1 MKKYINAFI
10 MAISMFTIIPVPYKN
25 WDDEGVRHMMKLYPL
40 VGCLVGLIWFSIY
53 KISSLLGLSLILI
66 SAITMVTPFIIT
78 GMLHLDG
85 YMDVCD
91 ALLSRRDQKEKIRI
105 LKDPNTGAFAVI
117 SLGILFII
125 NFASIY
131 TLVEKGINVIALI
144 IIPIISRSLM
154 GLMLLKKESM
164 KESSLGSY
172 FKKGTGNIDII
183 IIYILLI
190 ISSMTLALLIGI
202 NGVIVSISM
211 IISAIVSVNKST
223 KELGGMSG
231 DSAGYGL
238 VISEAVGI
246 LILAILGI

>member
-1 MKKYINAFI
+1 
-10 MAISMFTIIPVPYKN
+10 
-25 WDDEGVRHMMKLYPL
+25 

-172 FKKGTGNIDII
+172 FKKGTGKIDIM
-183 IIYILLI
+183 IIY
-190 ISSMTLALLIGI
+190 
-202 NGVIVSISM
+202 
-211 IISAIVSVNKST
+211 
-223 KELGGMSG
+223 
-231 DSAGYGL
+231 
-238 VISEAVGI
+238 
-246 LILAILGI
+246 

>member
-1 MKKYINAFI
+1 MKNLINGFI
-10 MAISMFTIIPVPYKN
+10 MDLGMFTILPMSHKS
-25 WDDEGVRHMMKLYPL
+25 WKDEAARHMMKLYPL
-40 VGCLVGLIWFSIY
+40 VGLVVGLINYAVFRVTEYFNLSI
-53 KISSLLGLSLILI
+53 ILI

-85 YMDVCD
+85 FMDVCD
-91 ALLSRRDQKEKIRI
+91 ALLSRREQKEKVRI

-125 NFASIY
+125 DFSAIY
-131 TLVEKGINVIALI
+131 TLVENKVSIIGII

-172 FKKGTGNIDII
+172 FKKGTGKEDII
-183 IIYILLI
+183 IIYVLLLLSSLVFIFFLGLKFIL
-190 ISSMTLALLIGI
+190 
-202 NGVIVSISM
+202 VPISM
-211 IISAIVSVNKST
+211 IILSVIAVNKST

-238 VISEAVGI
+238 VVAEVIGI
-246 LILAILGI
+246 LILSII

>member
-1 MKKYINAFI
+1 MIKLINAFI
-10 MAISMFTIIPVPYKN
+10 MALSMFTILPMPYKK
-25 WDDEGVRHMMKLYPL
+25 WDDNGVKHMMKLYPL
-40 VGCLVGLIWFSIY
+40 VGLVVGLIHYTVY
-53 KISSLLGLSLILI
+53 KIVSIFNISTILTA
-66 SAITMVTPFIIT
+66 AITMITPFIIT

-91 ALLSRRDQKEKIRI
+91 ALLSRRDQKEKVRI

-117 SLGILFII
+117 SLAILFII
-125 NFASIY
+125 DFSAIY
-131 TLVEKGINVIALI
+131 TLVDKKENIIGLI

-172 FKKGTGNIDII
+172 FKKGTGKIDILVL
-183 IIYILLI
+183 YLFLLI
-190 ISSMTLALLIGI
+190 TSLSFIYFIGAK
-202 NGVIVSISM
+202 GLIVSLAM
-211 IISAIVSVNKST
+211 IISAIISVNKSS

-238 VISEAVGI
+238 VISELIGI
-246 LILAILGI
+246 LCLAIII

>member
-1 MKKYINAFI
+1 
-10 MAISMFTIIPVPYKN
+10 
-25 WDDEGVRHMMKLYPL
+25 
-40 VGCLVGLIWFSIY
+40 
-53 KISSLLGLSLILI
+53 
-66 SAITMVTPFIIT
+66 MVTPFIIT

-91 ALLSRRDQKEKIRI
+91 ALLSRRDQKEKVRI

-117 SLGILFII
+117 SLAILFII
-125 NFASIY
+125 DFASIY
-131 TLVEKGINVIALI
+131 TLVDKTENIIGLI

-172 FKKGTGNIDII
+172 FKKGTGKADIFI
-183 IIYILLI
+183 LYLFLFIATLVFIYF
-190 ISSMTLALLIGI
+190 IGYK
-202 NGVIVSISM
+202 GLIVSLGM
-211 IISAIVSVNKST
+211 IISALISVNKST

-238 VISEAVGI
+238 VISE
-246 LILAILGI
+246 LIGVLCLAII